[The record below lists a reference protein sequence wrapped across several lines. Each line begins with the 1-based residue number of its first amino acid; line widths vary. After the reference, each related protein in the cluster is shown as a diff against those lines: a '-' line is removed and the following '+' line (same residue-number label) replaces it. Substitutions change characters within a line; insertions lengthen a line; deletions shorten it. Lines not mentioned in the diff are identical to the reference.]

1 MGMGLEVVECPGE
14 SGPSVDDDFVSA
26 GSVPD
31 GGGAT
36 APTPLAAGMFAVE
49 ADDDAVRGS
58 VASLI
63 ILESA
68 SESASKLIAGSGFP
82 LCNVTNRD
90 PVFPSSDTCLR
101 ITRFL

>member
-36 APTPLAAGMFAVE
+36 APTALAAATFAVE
-49 ADDDAVRGS
+49 ADGDAVRGS

-63 ILESA
+63 ILEST
-68 SESASKLIAGSGFP
+68 SESASKLTTGSPCEMYQQRPCFP
-82 LCNVTNRD
+82 
-90 PVFPSSDTCLR
+90 PSLTLA
-101 ITRFL
+101 